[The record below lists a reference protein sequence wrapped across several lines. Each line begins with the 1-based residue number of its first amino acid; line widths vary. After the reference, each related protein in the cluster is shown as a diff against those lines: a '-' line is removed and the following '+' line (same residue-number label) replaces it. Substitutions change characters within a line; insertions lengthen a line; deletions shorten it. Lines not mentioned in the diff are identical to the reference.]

1 MVKRCYSPA
10 RTQAV
15 GIDLGT
21 RRAACFIS
29 VRNTVEFTVVI
40 SLWHSSAGLR
50 TVDALSIAGLLWQ
63 STRNTYMDSCLSLMT
78 ILRDYMRLN
87 IDSLF
92 GLISVYMTVY
102 IREAL
107 YPGRIESCFTVAC
120 SVHGF
125 CFFGWFIN
133 THCLTVYFVLLLTP
147 NYCVG
152 IQCLMTLLLVES
164 FLLNFTKLC

>member
-1 MVKRCYSPA
+1 MVKRSYSPA

-92 GLISVYMTVY
+92 GLCTSV
-102 IREAL
+102 
-107 YPGRIESCFTVAC
+107 
-120 SVHGF
+120 
-125 CFFGWFIN
+125 
-133 THCLTVYFVLLLTP
+133 
-147 NYCVG
+147 
-152 IQCLMTLLLVES
+152 
-164 FLLNFTKLC
+164 KLCTREELSLVSLSPVVCMVFVSLDGLLIRIV